1 VNRVCFVIPSL
12 GAGGTERQLTY
23 LIRGL
28 VSDHEVT
35 VICTREPGA
44 LAGDVRRMGAFVRV
58 LDGWGGWDIRL
69 RGRVRKVFRAHRP
82 DIVHTFMFG
91 FDYAVNRAARQT
103 GVPVVLSSR
112 RQLATWMKPRH
123 IRHQKK
129 ANKLVDGV
137 VANSRAVADF
147 AVKQEG
153 LREDLVQVIHNGFSP
168 EDFVSTADP
177 KQIRLRYRLSFHTHV
192 VGIVANFSPV
202 KDHALFLA
210 VAEQL
215 MSRRDD
221 CHFLMVGTGPHRKEI
236 QRVIRSRDW
245 TDRFTRV
252 ATLGELGDLYRIMAV
267 SVLCSKVEGFPNVVM
282 ESMAM
287 GVPVVAPAVGGIP
300 ELVEDGVTGKLVG
313 SRSPADFADA
323 IDWVLDHPEESQAMG
338 SRAAK
343 QVRTTLST
351 EAMVNA
357 YRALYN
363 RLLANACRAGV

>member
-1 VNRVCFVIPSL
+1 MNRVCFVIPSL
-12 GAGGTERQLTY
+12 GAGGTERQLNC

-44 LAGDVRRMGAFVRV
+44 LAGEVRRLGAFVRV
-58 LDGWGGWDIRL
+58 LDSWGGWDIRL
-69 RGRVRKVFRAHRP
+69 RRRVQKVFRGHRP

-91 FDYAVNRAARQT
+91 FDYAVNRAARGT

-112 RQLATWMKPRH
+112 RQLATWKKPRH
-123 IRHQKK
+123 IRLQKRG
-129 ANKLVDGV
+129 NKLVDGV
-137 VANSRAVADF
+137 VANSRAVAEF
-147 AVKQEG
+147 AVEQEG
-153 LREDLVQVIHNGFSP
+153 LREDLVHVIHNGFFSD
-168 EDFVSTADP
+168 DFVSTADP
-177 KQIRLRYRLSFHTHV
+177 KQIRLRYKLPFHTHV
-192 VGIVANFSPV
+192 IGIVANFSPV
-202 KDHALFLA
+202 KDHAKFLD

-215 MSRRDD
+215 MNRRDD
-221 CHFLMVGTGPHRKEI
+221 CHFLMVGTGPQRKEI

-252 ATLGELGDLYRIMAV
+252 ATLGELADLYRIMAV

-287 GVPVVAPAVGGIP
+287 GVPVVAPDVGGIP
-300 ELVEDGVTGKLVG
+300 ELVDDGVTGKLVASG
-313 SRSPADFADA
+313 TPSDYADA

-343 QVRTTLST
+343 HVRTTLST
-351 EAMVNA
+351 EAMVSA

-363 RLLANACRAGV
+363 KLLANACRAGV